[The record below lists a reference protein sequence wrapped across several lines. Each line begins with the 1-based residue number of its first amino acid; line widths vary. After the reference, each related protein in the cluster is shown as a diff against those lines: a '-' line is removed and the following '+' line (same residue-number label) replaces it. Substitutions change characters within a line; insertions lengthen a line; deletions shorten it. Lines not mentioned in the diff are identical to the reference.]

1 MFDINKLNPFA
12 KKPPLRGVLALYD
25 DPDTLLAAAGQV
37 RAHGFTDAD
46 AYTPYAVHG
55 LSEALGIK
63 KSWVPF
69 VTLIM
74 GLSGAGLGL
83 WFEIWTSAYDWP
95 INVGGKPFISLP
107 AFIPITFE
115 CGVLIGG
122 TMTLAALLVACGL
135 PDFSTPVLD
144 RSLTNDRFA
153 IFIPES
159 GRDWNEERTLQ
170 FLKGTKASE
179 LRVVRA

>member
-1 MFDINKLNPFA
+1 MVNLNPFRE
-12 KKPPLRGVLALYD
+12 PEPLRGVLALYD
-25 DPDTLLAAAGQV
+25 NPDTLLQAAARV
-37 RAHGFTDAD
+37 REHGFHGAD
-46 AYTPYAVHG
+46 AYTPYPVHG

-63 KSWVPF
+63 KSWVPY
-69 VTLIM
+69 VTLVT
-74 GLSGAGLGL
+74 GLTGAGLGL
-83 WFEIWTSAYDWP
+83 LFQIWTSAYDWP
-95 INVGGKPFISLP
+95 INVGGKPFVSLP

-153 IFIPES
+153 IFVPES
-159 GRDWNEERTLQ
+159 GREWNEARTMEL
-170 FLKGTKASE
+170 LKETNATE
-179 LRVVRA
+179 LRVVRG